1 MHKLLKNAPPPV
13 SNPVTP
19 TVPSTKRVTFESP
32 SDTSLRMNA
41 LALKYLNEHQ
51 LREFAQMLAGNIKL

>member
-1 MHKLLKNAPPPV
+1 MNKLLKNSPPPT
-13 SNPVTP
+13 NPVTP
-19 TVPSTKRVTFESP
+19 TVPSTTKRVTFESP

-51 LREFAQMLAGNIKL
+51 LREFAQMLSGIK